1 LTLPSELYNNFIA
14 FVSSVIKTNSNDIII
29 QAIDQKL
36 KAEKELL
43 QLNLLQG
50 YQVTKNEDLKLVK
63 EFKILDFETIK

>member
-1 LTLPSELYNNFIA
+1 MTLPSELYNNFIA